1 MSKKGDNF
9 FEEHIE
15 KIILAVVGLVCIWLF
30 LTRVL
35 FSPNYVEY
43 EGGRF
48 SPGGIDDRILTSK
61 QAAELEEKLSSKP
74 EPKLYDPSFG
84 DFNELLVSAIS
95 KVDVSVPWPLPIHN
109 SSMDFNRGKYV
120 IPEIGGVNE
129 VTIEY
134 VRAVVY
140 EPTVEINEEVV
151 YDKAVSEVND
161 IDFVTVEAKF
171 DVKGL
176 YERFDD
182 NFAGSNVQEEQW
194 RDPCLAK
201 PVFADVQLQRQEA
214 LADGSWSDWEIVPRT
229 RIDHRRKMFEL
240 IEDVAKLPPG
250 GMKVRMVQ
258 FDDRVV
264 RIDLLQP
271 KAYRIASAREEWFPP
286 SVHKKFRQHM
296 REREMEERRK
306 AKKEEEEEREKERD
320 ERSDLRRTR
329 RPGAGSGFGTG
340 GRSGRGI
347 SEGLVGTEGLYGG
360 TDTTRRRTTRSG
372 SSRRR
377 STDDGTDTGRRSR
390 RRTAPGLGVYEN
402 YFPGIQGDRAIRRGP
417 SMNDVYN
424 EFYKILLTR
433 RTLLEKMREPL
444 VFWAHDDTV
453 EPEKRYRYRIRLG
466 VFNPIAGT
474 NQFSEGYRGFKNK
487 VVLWSEFSDITESVE
502 IPGRLYFFARDIQN
516 EAAKIVTVQVSRY
529 VLGYWHSKDFAVEQG
544 EVIGKVVESETTTG
558 SSRRRETAPEFF
570 GRYPAVYGGYGGEEL
585 RIMGIES
592 DIRSGIRSD
601 IMGRTVPETI
611 DYTTGAVL
619 VDVVPVNDYD
629 WSGGKKLNPRHYFD
643 MLYTFDGM
651 NIERMP
657 IRRKYWARELKI
669 RFNEIKKSEKE
680 PREPFRDW
688 GSRIAG
694 SAPVISMPGSEED
707 GYYNRDLPFRP
718 APRRR

>member
-1 MSKKGDNF
+1 MSKKGNNF

-15 KIILAVVGLVCIWLF
+15 KIVLAVVGLVCIWLF

-43 EGGRF
+43 KGGKF
-48 SPGGIDDRILTSK
+48 SPGNIDNYISTSK
-61 QAAELEEKLSSKP
+61 DAADLEEKLSSKP
-74 EPKLYDPSFG
+74 TPKSYERKKDIFVARLD
-84 DFNELLVSAIS
+84 SAIS

-109 SSMDFNRGKYV
+109 SSMDFRDRRKYA
-120 IPEIGGVNE
+120 IPEIGEVNE
-129 VTIEY
+129 VTMGYIGAVAY
-134 VRAVVY
+134 V
-140 EPTVEINEEVV
+140 PTVEINEEVA

-176 YERFDD
+176 YERFYD
-182 NFAGSNVQEEQW
+182 NFAGSDVQEDQW

-201 PVFADVQLQRQEA
+201 PVFANVQLQREEA
-214 LADGSWSDWEIVPRT
+214 LADGSWSDWQIVPRT
-229 RIDHRRKMFEL
+229 RIDHRRKMFEV

-250 GMKVRMVQ
+250 GMKVRLLQ

-264 RIDLLQP
+264 RMDLLQP
-271 KAYRIASAREEWFPP
+271 RAYSIASAREEWFPP
-286 SVHKKFRQHM
+286 SVHEKFQQHM
-296 REREMEERRK
+296 REREREERRK
-306 AKKEEEEEREKERD
+306 AKEEEEKERDKKRD
-320 ERSDLRRTR
+320 ERSDSRRTR

-340 GRSGRGI
+340 GISGRGI
-347 SEGLVGTEGLYGG
+347 SEGLAGTGGLYGD
-360 TDTTRRRTTRSG
+360 TDTTRRRSRDD
-372 SSRRR
+372 RRR
-377 STDDGTDTGRRSR
+377 LTDDGTGTGRRSTERSR
-390 RRTAPGLGVYEN
+390 RRTDPGLGEYEN
-402 YFPGIQGDRAIRRGP
+402 YLLGMQGDRAIRRGP

-474 NQFSEGYRGFKNK
+474 NQFSEEYRGFKNK
-487 VVLWSEFSDITESVE
+487 VVLWSGFSDITEAVE

-529 VLGYWHSKDFAVEQG
+529 VLGYWHSKDFPVKQG
-544 EVIGKVVESETTTG
+544 EAVGKVVESETTSG
-558 SSRRRETAPEFF
+558 SSKRRETVPEFF
-570 GRYPAVYGGYGGEEL
+570 GGYPAAYGGHMGEEL
-585 RIMGIES
+585 RLMGIES
-592 DIRSGIRSD
+592 DIRSD
-601 IMGRTVPETI
+601 IIGRTVPETI

-651 NIERMP
+651 DIERMP
-657 IRRKYWARELKI
+657 IRPNYWARELKI
-669 RFNEIKKSEKE
+669 RFSEIKNAEKE

-688 GSRIAG
+688 GNRIAG
-694 SAPVISMPGSEED
+694 SGPVISMPGSEEE
-707 GYYNRDLPFRP
+707 GYYNRGLPFRP

>member
-1 MSKKGDNF
+1 MSKKGNNF

-15 KIILAVVGLVCIWLF
+15 KIVLAVVGLVCIWLF

-43 EGGRF
+43 KGGKF
-48 SPGGIDDRILTSK
+48 SPSVIDERISTSK
-61 QAAELEEKLSSKP
+61 EAADLEEKLSSKP
-74 EPKLYDPSFG
+74 TPKSYERKKDIFVARLD
-84 DFNELLVSAIS
+84 SAIS
-95 KVDVSVPWPLPIHN
+95 KVDVSVPWPLPIH
-109 SSMDFNRGKYV
+109 SSMDINRGKYV
-120 IPEIGGVNE
+120 IPEIGEVNE
-129 VTIEY
+129 VTMGYIRT
-134 VRAVVY
+134 VAHV
-140 EPTVEINEEVV
+140 PTVEINEEVV
-151 YDKAVSEVND
+151 YDKAVREVND

-176 YERFDD
+176 YERWYDD
-182 NFAGSNVQEEQW
+182 FAGSDVQEEQW
-194 RDPCLAK
+194 RDPCLAN
-201 PVFADVQLQRQEA
+201 PVFAAVQLQRQEA

-229 RIDHRRKMFEL
+229 RIDHRKKMFEV

-250 GMKVRMVQ
+250 GMKVRLLQ

-264 RIDLLQP
+264 RMDLLQP
-271 KAYRIASAREEWFPP
+271 RAYSIASAREEWFPP
-286 SVHKKFRQHM
+286 SVHKKFQQHM
-296 REREMEERRK
+296 REREMEEKRR
-306 AKKEEEEEREKERD
+306 AKEEEEEERERERD

-347 SEGLVGTEGLYGG
+347 SEGLAGTGGLYGG
-360 TDTTRRRTTRSG
+360 TDTTRRRTARSG
-372 SSRRR
+372 SSGRR
-377 STDDGTDTGRRSR
+377 STDDGTGTGRRSAERLR
-390 RRTAPGLGVYEN
+390 RRTDPGLGAYEN
-402 YFPGIQGDRAIRRGP
+402 YLPGMQGDRAIRRGP

-474 NQFSEGYRGFKNK
+474 NQFSEGYKGFKNK
-487 VVLWSEFSDITESVE
+487 VVLWSEFSDITEAVE
-502 IPGRLYFFARDIQN
+502 VPGRLYFFARDIQN

-544 EVIGKVVESETTTG
+544 EVIGKVVESETTSG

-570 GRYPAVYGGYGGEEL
+570 GGYPAAYGGYRGDEEL
-585 RIMGIES
+585 RVMGRES
-592 DIRSGIRSD
+592 DIRSSD
-601 IMGRTVPETI
+601 IIGRTVPEAI

-619 VDVVPVNDYD
+619 VDVIAVND

-643 MLYTFDGM
+643 MLYTFDGT
-651 NIERMP
+651 NVERMP
-657 IRRKYWARELKI
+657 IRTKYWAKDVLIK
-669 RFNEIKKSEKE
+669 FNEIKNAEKE

-688 GSRIAG
+688 GSRMDG
-694 SAPVISMPGSEED
+694 SAPGISMPGSEED
-707 GYYNRDLPFRP
+707 GYDNRGLPFRP

>member
-1 MSKKGDNF
+1 MSKKGNNF

-15 KIILAVVGLVCIWLF
+15 KIVLAVVGLVCVWLF

-35 FSPNYVEY
+35 FSPNVVIY
-43 EGGRF
+43 ENEKF
-48 SPGGIDDRILTSK
+48 SPGKIDDYISTSK
-61 QAAELEEKLSSKP
+61 QVADLKEKLSSKP
-74 EPKLYDPSFG
+74 ESKSYKWKKG
-84 DFNELLVSAIS
+84 DFVALVDSAIS
-95 KVDVSVPWPLPIHN
+95 EIDISVPWPLPIH
-109 SSMDFNRGKYV
+109 SSMDFDRRKYV
-120 IPEIGGVNE
+120 IPEIGEVNE
-129 VTIEY
+129 ATIEY
-134 VRAVVY
+134 IRAVVY

-151 YDKAVSEVND
+151 YDKAVREVND

-201 PVFADVQLQRQEA
+201 PVFAAVQLQRREA

-240 IEDVAKLPPG
+240 IEDVAKLQPG
-250 GMKVRMVQ
+250 GMKVRLVQ

-286 SVHKKFRQHM
+286 SVHKKFQQHM
-296 REREMEERRK
+296 REKEMEERRR

-347 SEGLVGTEGLYGG
+347 SEGLVGTEGFFGVLGG
-360 TDTTRRRTTRSG
+360 GDTRRRGRDRPGSG
-372 SSRRR
+372 GRR
-377 STDDGTDTGRRSR
+377 STERSR
-390 RRTAPGLGVYEN
+390 RRTDPGLGAYEN
-402 YFPGIQGDRAIRRGP
+402 YFPGMQGDRAIRRGP

-487 VVLWSEFSDITESVE
+487 VVLWSEFSDITEAVE

-544 EVIGKVVESETTTG
+544 EVIGKVVESETTSG

-570 GRYPAVYGGYGGEEL
+570 GGYPAGYGGYRGEEL

-592 DIRSGIRSD
+592 DIRSD
-601 IMGRTVPETI
+601 IIGRTVPETI

-657 IRRKYWARELKI
+657 IRTKYWAKELKI
-669 RFNEIKKSEKE
+669 RFNEIKNAEKE

>member
-1 MSKKGDNF
+1 MSKKGNNF

-15 KIILAVVGLVCIWLF
+15 KIVLAVVGLVCIWLF

-35 FSPNYVEY
+35 FSPNVVIYDNKK
-43 EGGRF
+43 F
-48 SPGGIDDRILTSK
+48 SPAKIDYYILTSK
-61 QAAELEEKLSSKP
+61 QAADLEEKLSSKP
-74 EPKLYDPSFG
+74 TPKLYEPKIGEISGLF
-84 DFNELLVSAIS
+84 ESAVS
-95 KVDVSVPWPLPIHN
+95 KVDVSVPWPLPIH
-109 SSMDFNRGKYV
+109 SSMDFRDRRKYV
-120 IPEIGGVNE
+120 IPEIGEVNE
-129 VTIEY
+129 ATMGYIGAVAY
-134 VRAVVY
+134 V
-140 EPTVEINEEVV
+140 PTVEINEEVV
-151 YDKAVSEVND
+151 YDKAVREVND

-176 YERFDD
+176 YERWYD
-182 NFAGSNVQEEQW
+182 NFAGSDVQEAQW
-194 RDPCLAK
+194 RDPGLAK
-201 PVFADVQLQRQEA
+201 LVFAAVQLQRQEA
-214 LADGSWSDWEIVPRT
+214 LADGSWGDWEIVPRT
-229 RIDHRRKMFEL
+229 RIDHRRKMFEV
-240 IEDVAKLPPG
+240 IEDVEDLPAG
-250 GMKVRMVQ
+250 GMKVRLLQ

-271 KAYRIASAREEWFPP
+271 RAYRIASAREEWFPP
-286 SVHKKFRQHM
+286 SVHKKFQQYM
-296 REREMEERRK
+296 REREMEEKRAAVEA
-306 AKKEEEEEREKERD
+306 AKEAEEEERERERD
-320 ERSDLRRTR
+320 ERSDSRRTR
-329 RPGAGSGFGTG
+329 SPGAGSGFGTV

-347 SEGLVGTEGLYGG
+347 SEGLAGTGGPYGG
-360 TDTTRRRTTRSG
+360 TDTTRRRTIRSG
-372 SSRRR
+372 SSGRR
-377 STDDGTDTGRRSR
+377 STERSR
-390 RRTAPGLGVYEN
+390 RRTDLSLGAYEN
-402 YFPGIQGDRAIRRGP
+402 YFPGMQGDRAIRRGP

-424 EFYKILLTR
+424 EFYKILLTG

-487 VVLWSEFSDITESVE
+487 VVLWSEFSDITEAVE

-529 VLGYWHSKDFAVEQG
+529 MLGYWHSKDFPVEQG
-544 EVIGKVVESETTTG
+544 EVIGKVVESETTSG

-570 GRYPAVYGGYGGEEL
+570 GGYPSVYGEYRGEDL

-651 NIERMP
+651 NIERMS
-657 IRRKYWARELKI
+657 IRTKYWAKELLI

-694 SAPVISMPGSEED
+694 SAPGILMPGSEED
-707 GYYNRDLPFRP
+707 GYYNRDLPSILD
-718 APRRR
+718 PRRR